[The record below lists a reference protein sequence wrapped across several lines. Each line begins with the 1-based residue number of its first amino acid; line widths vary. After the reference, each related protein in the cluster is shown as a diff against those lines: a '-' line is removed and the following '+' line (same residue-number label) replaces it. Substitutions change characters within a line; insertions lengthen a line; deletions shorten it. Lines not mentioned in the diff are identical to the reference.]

1 VLPSFNKEV
10 IMTFIAACRK
20 YFEFKQEF
28 KGKTGLAGF
37 ALELAELTPADRT
50 EMASA
55 LVKELG
61 EEVTL

>member
-1 VLPSFNKEV
+1 
-10 IMTFIAACRK
+10 MTFIAACRK